1 MENRETCEN
10 NERPENPQTNMK
22 TDKQLE
28 NLENMEHFEK
38 SKISENKLEIVK
50 HLENIERLRFGIEEI
65 KTSIEQL
72 SNYRCVVSGA
82 LRPSVRTTAVLLS
95 CSQFQIPL

>member
-1 MENRETCEN
+1 
-10 NERPENPQTNMK
+10 MK
-22 TDKQLE
+22 IDKQLE

-38 SKISENKLEIVK
+38 PKKSENKLKIVK

-65 KTSIEQL
+65 KTSIEHL
-72 SNYRCVVSGA
+72 SHYRCVVSGA
-82 LRPSVRTTAVLLS
+82 LCPSVLNTTVLLS